1 MPTVVRTKHLAM
13 RISKLDDFT
22 SPMIEL
28 EQYTTKGNLAARWIR
43 LAKDMGDIP
52 RGCTVADLGCGT
64 GVLGL
69 GALFCGASNAIMIDI
84 DQSALDIVYN
94 NAGSEGFSKNIE
106 IICSDVAAVTL
117 EHTDLILCNPPW
129 GTQKMGAD
137 APFLEAIRNAGVP
150 AYMLHSSDAKHV
162 AARFDSWGWHVH
174 EVFSAQF
181 DLGSAHT
188 HHTRRR
194 VMTQATLWRLLP
206 PDATSPDRS

>member
-1 MPTVVRTKHLAM
+1 MK
-13 RISKLDDFT
+13 ISNLDDFN
-22 SPMIEL
+22 SPILEL
-28 EQYTTKGNLAARWIR
+28 EQYSTQGNLAARWIR
-43 LAKDMGDIP
+43 LAKDMGDITT
-52 RGCTVADLGCGT
+52 GCTVADIGCGT

-69 GALFCGASNAIMIDI
+69 GALFCGASKAIMIDI
-84 DQSALDIVYN
+84 DQSALDIVYD
-94 NAGSEGFSKNIE
+94 NAGSAGLTENVE

-137 APFLEAIRNAGVP
+137 APFLEVIRNTGVP
-150 AYMLHSSDAKHV
+150 SYLLHSSGAKHV
-162 AARFDSWGWHVH
+162 AARFHSWGWDVH
-174 EVFSAQF
+174 EMFSEHF

-194 VMTQATLWRLLP
+194 VTTQASLWRLLP

>member
-1 MPTVVRTKHLAM
+1 MVVRTKHLAM

-52 RGCTVADLGCGT
+52 MGCTVADLGCGT

-84 DQSALDIVYN
+84 DQSALDIVHN
-94 NAGSEGFSKNIE
+94 NAVSAGFSENIE

-137 APFLEAIRNAGVP
+137 APFLQAIRNAGVP
-150 AYMLHSSDAKHV
+150 AYLLHSSDAKHV
-162 AARFDSWGWHVH
+162 AVRFDSWGWHVH
-174 EVFSAQF
+174 EAFSAQF
-181 DLGSAHT
+181 DLGSSHA

-194 VMTQATLWRLLP
+194 ATTQATLWRLLP